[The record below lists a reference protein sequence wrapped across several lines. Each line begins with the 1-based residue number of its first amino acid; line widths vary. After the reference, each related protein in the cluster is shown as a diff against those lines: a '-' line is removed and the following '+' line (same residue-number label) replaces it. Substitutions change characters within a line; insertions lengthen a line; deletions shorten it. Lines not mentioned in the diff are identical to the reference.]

1 MKLSSVPNLLCVFR
15 IVLAVPVVWLL
26 VEGHFGWTLALFF
39 VAAVTD
45 GLDGYLAKR
54 FDWTS
59 ELGKV
64 LDPVADKLLLVSVV
78 VTLTLVGLVPLWL
91 AAIVVLRDL
100 VIGIGAA
107 VYQRL
112 FGPLEGRPTWPS
124 KINTVVQI
132 CYVLGVVA
140 HAATPLLPAALVT
153 ALGAATF
160 VTTFVSGADYVAIY
174 IRKAVRVSR
183 ARRLAT

>member
-1 MKLSSVPNLLCVFR
+1 MKLSSLPNLLCVFR
-15 IVLAVPVVWLL
+15 IVLAVPVVWLM
-26 VEGHFGWTLALFF
+26 VHDHFGWTLALFF
-39 VAAVTD
+39 VAALTD

-64 LDPVADKLLLVSVV
+64 LDPVADKLLLVSVF
-78 VTLTLVGLVPLWL
+78 VTLTLLGLVPLWL
-91 AAIVVLRDL
+91 AVVVVLRDL

-124 KINTVVQI
+124 KVNTVVQI
-132 CYVLGVVA
+132 CYVLSVVG
-140 HAATPLLPAALVT
+140 HAAVPELPAAIVT
-153 ALGAATF
+153 ALGAAVF
-160 VTTFVSGADYVAIY
+160 VTTVVSGTDYVMIY

-183 ARRLAT
+183 ARRLAA

>member
-1 MKLSSVPNLLCVFR
+1 MKLSSLPNLLCVFR
-15 IVLAVPVVWLL
+15 IVLAVPVVWLM
-26 VEGHFGWTLALFF
+26 VHDHFAWTLALFF
-39 VAAVTD
+39 IAAVTD

-54 FDWTS
+54 YDWSS

-64 LDPVADKLLLVSVV
+64 LDPVADKLLLVSVI
-78 VTLTLVGLVPLWL
+78 VTLTLLDLVPLWL
-91 AAIVVLRDL
+91 ALIVVLRDL

-112 FGPLEGRPTWPS
+112 FGALDGRPTWPS

-132 CYVLGVVA
+132 CYVLSVVG

-153 ALGAATF
+153 ALGAAVF
-160 VTTFVSGADYVAIY
+160 VTTVVSGTDYVMIY
-174 IRKAVRVSR
+174 IRKAVHVSR
-183 ARRLAT
+183 ARQLAA